1 MKSSI
6 RKPAS
11 EYRHGDLRN
20 ALIAA
25 AREEL
30 AAGKYE
36 TLSVRELAR
45 RAGVTPNAFY
55 RHFESKEAIFSV
67 LATEGFTELNRRFDA
82 IPAAPPRERL
92 CRMSDV
98 YTGFAEAHPA
108 HYRLMFGAAKATLMS
123 SPELHEAGTGC
134 FGRLVAATIAASGA
148 GGPEDPLTLQRALDI
163 WSLVHGWSMLR
174 IDGVASFLPPT
185 PVRPASVATAAI
197 IDSWGA
203 SDASS

>member
-6 RKPAS
+6 RKSPS

-20 ALIAA
+20 ALIGV
-25 AREEL
+25 ARQEL

-45 RAGVTPNAFY
+45 RAGVAPNAFY

-82 IPAAPPRERL
+82 VPAVEPRQRL
-92 CRMSDV
+92 CLMSDT
-98 YTGFAEAHPA
+98 YTGFAEEHPA

-134 FGRLVAATIAASGA
+134 FGRLVAATIAASGT
-148 GGPEDPLTLQRALDI
+148 GSPEDPQTLQRALDI

-174 IDGVASFLPPT
+174 IDGVTSFLPPT
-185 PVRPASVATAAI
+185 SVRQASVATEAI
-197 IDSWGA
+197 IASW
-203 SDASS
+203 S

>member
-1 MKSSI
+1 MKSRI

-45 RAGVTPNAFY
+45 RAGVAPNAFY

-82 IPAAPPRERL
+82 LSNLDPKARL
-92 CRMSDV
+92 VRMSDT
-98 YTGFAEAHPA
+98 YTGFAEEHPA

-123 SPELHEAGTGC
+123 SPELHDAGTGC
-134 FGRLVAATIAASGA
+134 FGRLVAATIAVSGS
-148 GGPEDPLTLQRALDI
+148 GGPEDPQSLQRALDI

-174 IDGVASFLPPT
+174 IDGLTSFLPPT
-185 PVRPASVATAAI
+185 PVQPASVATEAI
-197 IDSWGA
+197 IDSWR
-203 SDASS
+203 

>member
-6 RKPAS
+6 RKPPS

-25 AREEL
+25 ARQEL

-45 RAGVTPNAFY
+45 HAGVTPNAFY

-82 IPAAPPRERL
+82 LPALEPKQRL
-92 CRMSDV
+92 CLMSET
-98 YTGFAEAHPA
+98 YTGFAEEQPA

-123 SPELHEAGTGC
+123 SAELHEAGTGC
-134 FGRLVAATIAASGA
+134 FGRLVAATIAVSG
-148 GGPEDPLTLQRALDI
+148 GGNADDPQMLQRAIDI
-163 WSLVHGWSMLR
+163 WSLIHGWSLLK
-174 IDGVASFLPPT
+174 IDGVTSFLQPV
-185 PVRPASVATAAI
+185 PVRPASIATQAV
-197 IDSWGA
+197 IDSWA
-203 SDASS
+203 

>member
-45 RAGVTPNAFY
+45 RAGVAPNAFY
-55 RHFESKEAIFSV
+55 RHFESKEAIFAA
-67 LATEGFTELNRRFDA
+67 LATEGFQQLAARFDA
-82 IPAAPPRERL
+82 LPALTPKQRL
-92 CRMSDV
+92 CLMSET
-98 YTGFAEAHPA
+98 YTGFAEEHPA
-108 HYRLMFGAAKATLMS
+108 QYRLMFGCAKASLMDHPS
-123 SPELHEAGTGC
+123 LHEAAAGC
-134 FGRLVAATIAASGA
+134 FGRLVAATIAASGS
-148 GGPEDPLTLQRALDI
+148 GSPEDPEILLRAYDI
-163 WSLVHGWSMLR
+163 WSLVHGWSMLC
-174 IDGVASFLPPT
+174 IDGVTFFLPPT
-185 PVRPASVATAAI
+185 PVRSAAVATAAI
-197 IDSWGA
+197 IESWG
-203 SDASS
+203 